1 MTETTLTWKI
11 LQELEKNYPDRTFEF
26 FEVEGKG
33 ECTMGLKVDGEQK
46 LKVKFDPNTGNIMMR
61 DFGIEIK
68 EEMVKSILEE
78 VKKELG

>member
-1 MTETTLTWKI
+1 MTEITLTWKL

-26 FEVEGKG
+26 FEEEGK
-33 ECTMGLKVDGEQK
+33 MGLRVDGERK
-46 LKVKFDPNTGNIMMR
+46 LRVRFSPNAGNIMMR

-68 EEMVKSILEE
+68 EEIIKAVLEE